1 MNDELT
7 LLAQSGAAALVAAMA
22 TDVWQETRNTVV
34 GLFRRSGDGRGAAV
48 EHRLDDDAAL
58 LRDAGAPDDVRRILS
73 GYWSL
78 ELAALLRRDPS
89 CGPLLA
95 PLAAAAGPGA
105 SVLRQTNTARD
116 GAAVFAVQQGTQHAH
131 WAPRTGDRPPETDD
145 TSG

>member
-22 TDVWQETRNTVV
+22 TDVWRDTRNTVV
-34 GLFRRSGDGRGAAV
+34 GLFHRSGDDRGAAV

-58 LRDAGAPDDVRRILS
+58 LRDAGAPDDVRRALS

-95 PLAAAAGPGA
+95 GLAATAGPGA
-105 SVLRQTNTARD
+105 SVLRQTNTAQK

-131 WAPRTGDRPPETDD
+131 WQGRTGRPGPGAE
-145 TSG
+145 